1 MSERITYSD
10 ELAREIC
17 DTIASEGK
25 GLKRLCKEN
34 PHWPSYN
41 TIYKWLRQHPIFSDL
56 YAYSKKEQVTC
67 LVDEILDIADDG
79 SQDEIIDNDGNV
91 RQNSEFI
98 NRSRIRIDTRKWI
111 ATKLVPRLY
120 GDNSGMR
127 ELYEEIA
134 ELKRELAAKGV
145 AKDGEINSSKTQQ
158 DSEK

>member
-1 MSERITYSD
+1 MSERITYTD
-10 ELAREIC
+10 DLAREIC
-17 DTIASEGK
+17 ETIASQGK

-34 PHWPSYN
+34 SHWPSYD
-41 TIYKWLRQHPIFSDL
+41 TIYKWMRKHPIFADL
-56 YAYSKKEQVTC
+56 YAYAKKEQVTC

-79 SQDEIIDNDGNV
+79 SQDELIDEDGNA
-91 RQNSEFI
+91 RPNNEFI

-134 ELKRELAAKGV
+134 ELKRELAAKNIERS
-145 AKDGEINSSKTQQ
+145 A
-158 DSEK
+158 